1 MTLVAKRYGLE
12 NQRLS
17 QRLKSFGM
25 KSIFFIKSNNL
36 EFTKGTVYIISSDS
50 PFINCAM
57 ADLQQYDN
65 EWNIYAILL

>member
-1 MTLVAKRYGLE
+1 
-12 NQRLS
+12 
-17 QRLKSFGM
+17 M